1 MADGDKGARAQG
13 DPVARGTE
21 RHLHKDTKGWLKTLL
36 GYTSR
41 CRGRMV
47 LAGLLSIASVFV
59 GLVPYYATY
68 RVIDMVATAPADR
81 DVPWSVVLAWVA
93 LAALAHVVRYL
104 FFAIATINSHI
115 CAYSILA
122 ELRLGIAGRLMDAS
136 LGTARARSVGHLKN
150 VVADR
155 IEQIELPLAHMIPE
169 LSANLLLAVSIA
181 AWLVAI
187 DWRLA
192 LSCLATLP
200 IGLAILGVGSRGYY
214 RMYGGY
220 LSRQDQVNSV
230 VVEYIEGIR
239 VVKAFNQTTSSYQRF
254 ANAVTD
260 FLDYTLRWMRT
271 ARPALALSMS
281 VLPTTLLGVV
291 PAGVTLFSGGF
302 LTAGEFGLACMLA
315 LAIVTPAVYMGAS
328 LNEMNLIA
336 YSIADAQEFLSLPT
350 LDQPA
355 TLADVCGYDVRLD
368 KLSFSYDG
376 QTEVLHDLSL
386 RLPEGSFTA
395 LVGPSGSGKSTIAR
409 LIVRHWDVCAGSVSI
424 GGVDVRAMP
433 LNQLSCLVSYVSQDD
448 YLLDG
453 TLLDNLRMGKPD
465 ASEDELR
472 VAAEAASCEEFVSRL
487 PRGWDT
493 PAGEAGRAL
502 SGGERQRIC
511 IARAILKDAPI
522 IILDE
527 ATAFADPENEAHIQ
541 RSVARLARKKTLIV
555 IAHRL
560 STITAADTI
569 CVMDKGRIVARGT
582 HESLLEGCQLYADMW
597 MAHVGAAGWA
607 AGSHAPVTSEDLGGG
622 AR

>member
-13 DPVARGTE
+13 DPVVRGTE

-36 GYTSR
+36 GYASH

-47 LAGLLSIASVFV
+47 LAGVLSIASVFA

-68 RVIDMVATAPADR
+68 RIIDMVATAPADR
-81 DVPWSVVLAWVA
+81 DVPWSSVLAWVTV
-93 LAALAHVVRYL
+93 AALAHVVKHLL
-104 FFAIATINSHI
+104 FALSTINSHI

-122 ELRLGIAGRLMDAS
+122 ELRLGIAGRLMGAS
-136 LGTARARSVGHLKN
+136 LGTARSRSVGHLKS
-150 VVADR
+150 VVSDR

-169 LSANLLLAVSIA
+169 LSANLLLAASIA

-192 LSCLATLP
+192 LSCLVTLP
-200 IGLAILGVGSRGYY
+200 IGLAILGVGSRDYY

-239 VVKAFNQTTSSYQRF
+239 VVKAFNQTTSSCQRF

-291 PAGVTLFSGGF
+291 PTGITLFSGGS

-315 LAIVTPAVYMGAS
+315 LAIVTPVTYMGAS

-355 TLADVCGYDVRLD
+355 VLANVCGYDVRLD

-386 RLPEGSFTA
+386 QLPEGSFTA

-472 VAAEAASCEEFVSRL
+472 AAAEAASCEEFVSRL

-582 HESLLEGCQLYADMW
+582 HGSLLKGCQLYADMW

>member
-1 MADGDKGARAQG
+1 MTEGARTQG
-13 DPVARGTE
+13 DAAGRGTE

-41 CRGRMV
+41 CRGRMA
-47 LAGLLSIASVFV
+47 LAGLLSIASVFA

-68 RVIDMVATAPADR
+68 RIIDMAATAPADR
-81 DVPWSVVLAWVA
+81 DVPWSLVLAWVTV
-93 LAALAHVVRYL
+93 AAVAHVVKCLL
-104 FFAIATINSHI
+104 FALSTINSHV

-122 ELRLGIAGRLMDAS
+122 ELRLGIAGRLMGAS
-136 LGTARARSVGHLKN
+136 LGTARARSVGHLKS
-150 VVADR
+150 VVSDR

-169 LSANLLLAVSIA
+169 LSANLLLAASIA

-192 LSCLATLP
+192 LSCLVTLP
-200 IGLAILGVGSRGYY
+200 IGLAILGVGSRDYY

-355 TLADVCGYDVRLD
+355 VLANVCGYDVRLD

-376 QTEVLHDLSL
+376 QTEVLHDLSF

-472 VAAEAASCEEFVSRL
+472 AAAEAASCEEFVARL

-582 HESLLEGCQLYADMW
+582 HESLLKGCQLYADMW

>member
-1 MADGDKGARAQG
+1 MTDGVEGARTQG
-13 DPVARGTE
+13 DAAKRGTE

-36 GYTSR
+36 GYTSH
-41 CRGRMV
+41 CRGRMA
-47 LAGLLSIASVFV
+47 LAGLLSIASVFA

-68 RVIDMVATAPADR
+68 RIIDMVATAPADR
-81 DVPWSVVLAWVA
+81 DVPWSLVLAWVTV
-93 LAALAHVVRYL
+93 AAIAHVVKYL
-104 FFAIATINSHI
+104 LFALSTINSHI

-122 ELRLGIAGRLMDAS
+122 ELRLGIAGRLMDVS
-136 LGTARARSVGHLKN
+136 LGTARSRSVGHLKN

-200 IGLAILGVGSRGYY
+200 IGLAILGVGSQGYY

-271 ARPALALSMS
+271 ARPALAFSMS

-291 PAGVTLFSGGF
+291 PAGVTLFSGGS

-315 LAIVTPAVYMGAS
+315 LAIVTPITYLGAS

-350 LDQPA
+350 LDQP
-355 TLADVCGYDVRLD
+355 TVPADVCGYDVRLD
-368 KLSFSYDG
+368 RLSFSYDG

-424 GGVDVRAMP
+424 GGTDVRAMP
-433 LNQLSCLVSYVSQDD
+433 LDQLSSLVSYVSQDD

-453 TLLDNLRMGKPD
+453 TLLDNLRMGRPD
-465 ASEDELR
+465 ASEKE
-472 VAAEAASCEEFVSRL
+472 VWAAAEAASCEEFVARL

>member
-1 MADGDKGARAQG
+1 
-13 DPVARGTE
+13 
-21 RHLHKDTKGWLKTLL
+21 
-36 GYTSR
+36 
-41 CRGRMV
+41 
-47 LAGLLSIASVFV
+47 
-59 GLVPYYATY
+59 
-68 RVIDMVATAPADR
+68 
-81 DVPWSVVLAWVA
+81 
-93 LAALAHVVRYL
+93 
-104 FFAIATINSHI
+104 
-115 CAYSILA
+115 
-122 ELRLGIAGRLMDAS
+122 
-136 LGTARARSVGHLKN
+136 
-150 VVADR
+150 
-155 IEQIELPLAHMIPE
+155 
-169 LSANLLLAVSIA
+169 
-181 AWLVAI
+181 
-187 DWRLA
+187 
-192 LSCLATLP
+192 
-200 IGLAILGVGSRGYY
+200 
-214 RMYGGY
+214 
-220 LSRQDQVNSV
+220 
-230 VVEYIEGIR
+230 
-239 VVKAFNQTTSSYQRF
+239 
-254 ANAVTD
+254 
-260 FLDYTLRWMRT
+260 
-271 ARPALALSMS
+271 
-281 VLPTTLLGVV
+281 
-291 PAGVTLFSGGF
+291 
-302 LTAGEFGLACMLA
+302 
-315 LAIVTPAVYMGAS
+315 
-328 LNEMNLIA
+328 MNLIA

-350 LDQPA
+350 LDQP
-355 TLADVCGYDVRLD
+355 TVPADVCGYDVRLD
-368 KLSFSYDG
+368 RLSFSYDG

-582 HESLLEGCQLYADMW
+582 HESLLKGCQLYADMW

>member
-1 MADGDKGARAQG
+1 MTDGVEGARTQG
-13 DPVARGTE
+13 DAAGRGTG
-21 RHLHKDTKGWLKTLL
+21 RHLQGATRGWLKTLL

-41 CRGRMV
+41 CRGRMA
-47 LAGLLSIASVFV
+47 LAGLLSIASVFA

-68 RVIDMVATAPADR
+68 RIIDMAATAPADR
-81 DVPWSVVLAWVA
+81 DVPWSLVLAWVTV
-93 LAALAHVVRYL
+93 AAVAHVAKCLL
-104 FFAIATINSHI
+104 FALSTINSHI

-122 ELRLGIAGRLMDAS
+122 ELRLGIAGRLMGAS
-136 LGTARARSVGHLKN
+136 LGTARSRSVGHLKS

-200 IGLAILGVGSRGYY
+200 IGLAILGVGSQGYY

-239 VVKAFNQTTSSYQRF
+239 VVKAFNQATSSYQRF

-271 ARPALALSMS
+271 ARPALAFSMS

-291 PAGVTLFSGGF
+291 PAGVTLFSGGS

-315 LAIVTPAVYMGAS
+315 LAIVTPITYLGAS

-350 LDQPA
+350 LDQP
-355 TLADVCGYDVRLD
+355 TVPADVCGYDVRLD

-409 LIVRHWDVCAGSVSI
+409 LIVRHWDACAGSVSI

-472 VAAEAASCEEFVSRL
+472 VAAEAASCEEFVARL

-541 RSVARLARKKTLIV
+541 RSVTRLARKKTLIV